1 MAVAPGNNCR
11 KHNGFKT
18 KPSPKIETSD
28 TANRGALR
36 GLIAW
41 LHDHRHL
48 SQFSTPKI
56 RDPQELTLVI
66 GRYCV
71 AQSQCVSGYEQVV
84 RANWPAGSLQ
94 PCSYGAI
101 YGVERALRAGVIN
114 GAQYGFQLCS

>member
-1 MAVAPGNNCR
+1 MKLAKSASVCKSASVESSR
-11 KHNGFKT
+11 
-18 KPSPKIETSD
+18 SPNQLDVRAWWRI
-28 TANRGALR
+28 A
-36 GLIAW
+36 GLIAR

-66 GRYCV
+66 GHYCV

-84 RANWPAGSLQ
+84 RANWPAGSLR

-101 YGVERALRAGVIN
+101 YGVERAH
-114 GAQYGFQLCS
+114 